1 MNKNIL
7 MIGAS
12 SGVGKNVLKNLLLDK
27 NCKIYATQYKSKI
40 INSNKNLKTF
50 SLNLSNL
57 KSIKNFIYNLKNIKF
72 DTVLLVAAVTT
83 NTKNTKNSKFG
94 NLDKSYFN
102 KFMSINCFG
111 NIKVFESLVKMK
123 KLKKN
128 AKIIF
133 FSSLAGSIEMR
144 GKMKHNKK
152 FGNLFYRISKAAL
165 NCAIKNLSYD
175 FKERFTIVALHPG
188 YTSLGSGKND
198 AVLDKFY
205 VIKTILKTINFLK
218 KRDNGKFINFDG
230 SSIKW

>member
-1 MNKNIL
+1 MKKNIL

-12 SGVGKNVLKNLLLDK
+12 SGVGKNILKNLLLNE
-27 NCKIYATQYKSKI
+27 NCTIYATRYRSKI
-40 INSNKNLKTF
+40 INSSKNLKTF
-50 SLNLSNL
+50 SLNLFSL

-72 DTVLLVAAVTT
+72 DTVLLAAAFTP
-83 NTKNTKNSKFG
+83 NIKNTKNSKFG

-102 KFMSINCFG
+102 KFMNINCFG
-111 NIKVFESLVKMK
+111 NIKVFESLVKMQ

-128 AKIIF
+128 AKIVF

-165 NCAIKNLSYD
+165 NCSIKNLSYD

-198 AVLDKFY
+198 SVLDKFY

-218 KRDNGKFINFDG
+218 KKDNGKFINFNG
-230 SSIKW
+230 NTIKW